1 MCRIKK
7 RGLDYFPIDIDF
19 MQNRLVR
26 RIMKREGEGS
36 LATLFGALSCIYGG
50 EGYYVRADELF
61 YEDISTSL
69 YNQTASD
76 VKRILA
82 LAAEYGIFHPGLF
95 SEFGILTSSEIQ
107 KQYLFSTK
115 RRKSSAIEERYNLID
130 DAPDSFTEQSTE
142 SEVENATPKGESVTI
157 KPENV
162 TSGTHSI
169 AQNRIAQHRI
179 EKPLLNSSPVGG
191 TQNADEM
198 SAEEEEEELV
208 SSGGAPDVYIQT
220 TSGNDKPHRREW
232 TDEDVARLQPPA
244 DGLDRNPDG
253 LIFNLRQFHIPPQEQ
268 YVIVL
273 MSNFGIIG
281 HPVWKGFFDLRESHG
296 KIRQPG
302 RYLLSLC
309 IKQKEA
315 TKRE

>member
-69 YNQTASD
+69 YNQTAGD
-76 VKRILA
+76 VKRILT

-191 TQNADEM
+191 TQNADEI

-273 MSNFGIIG
+273 
-281 HPVWKGFFDLRESHG
+281 K
-296 KIRQPG
+296 
-302 RYLLSLC
+302 LSL
-309 IKQKEA
+309 IHI
-315 TKRE
+315 

>member
-142 SEVENATPKGESVTI
+142 SEVENATSKGESVTI

-198 SAEEEEEELV
+198 SAEEEEELV

-273 MSNFGIIG
+273 KSNFGIIG

>member
-69 YNQTASD
+69 YNQTAGD
-76 VKRILA
+76 VKRILT

-95 SEFGILTSSEIQ
+95 NEFGILTSSEIQ
-107 KQYLFSTK
+107 RQYLFSTK
-115 RRKSSAIEERYNLID
+115 RRKSSAIEKRYNLID
-130 DAPDSFTEQSTE
+130 DAPDSFTEQNTE
-142 SEVENATPKGESVTI
+142 SEVENVTSKGESVTI

-169 AQNRIAQHRI
+169 AQNSIAQHRI
-179 EKPLLNSSPVGG
+179 EKPLLNSSPGGG

-198 SAEEEEEELV
+198 SAEEEEEELI
-208 SSGGAPDVYIQT
+208 SSGGAPGVHTQT

-253 LIFNLRQFHIPPQEQ
+253 LIFNLRQFHIPPGEQ
-268 YVIVL
+268 YVLVL
-273 MSNFGIIG
+273 KSNFGIIG
-281 HPVWKGFFDLRESHG
+281 HPIWKGFFDLRESHG

>member
-69 YNQTASD
+69 YNQTAGD
-76 VKRILA
+76 VKRILT

-95 SEFGILTSSEIQ
+95 NEFGILTSSEIQ
-107 KQYLFSTK
+107 RQYLFSTK
-115 RRKSSAIEERYNLID
+115 RRKSSAIEKRYNLID
-130 DAPDSFTEQSTE
+130 DAPDSFTEQNTE
-142 SEVENATPKGESVTI
+142 SEVENVTSKGESVTI

-169 AQNRIAQHRI
+169 AQNSIAQHRI
-179 EKPLLNSSPVGG
+179 EKPLLNSSPAGG

-198 SAEEEEEELV
+198 SAEEEEEELI
-208 SSGGAPDVYIQT
+208 SSGGAPGVHTQT

-253 LIFNLRQFHIPPQEQ
+253 LIFNLRQFHIPPGEQ
-268 YVIVL
+268 YVLVL
-273 MSNFGIIG
+273 KSNFGIIG
-281 HPVWKGFFDLRESHG
+281 HPIWKGFFDLRESHG

>member
-69 YNQTASD
+69 YNQTAGD
-76 VKRILA
+76 VKRILT

-179 EKPLLNSSPVGG
+179 EKPLLNSFPVGG
-191 TQNADEM
+191 TQNADEI

-273 MSNFGIIG
+273 KSNFGIIG